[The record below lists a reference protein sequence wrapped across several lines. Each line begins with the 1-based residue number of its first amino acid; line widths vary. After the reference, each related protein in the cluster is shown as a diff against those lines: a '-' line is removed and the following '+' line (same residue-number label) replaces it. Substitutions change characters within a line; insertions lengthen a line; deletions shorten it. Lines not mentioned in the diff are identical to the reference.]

1 MPSYYTTEDQL
12 VSDLVDYW
20 NTTAPAGLPLGTPI
34 VHFRRQGVLAI
45 PAVIVGHE
53 GFERETAKGMTGTGK
68 VALRVAYRSSL
79 DITSESNHHAAAAAL
94 DRAMLDL
101 ALGNEA
107 LALTYVHAVLRESP
121 ISQIEDRRQY
131 TVLRYHVIA
140 TRCET
145 A

>member
-1 MPSYYTTEDQL
+1 MPNYYTTEDQL

-20 NTTAPAGLPLGTPI
+20 NATPPAGLPHGTPI
-34 VHFRRQGVLAI
+34 VHFRRQGILAV
-45 PAVIVGHE
+45 PAVIIGHE

-79 DITSESNHHAAAAAL
+79 DETPEASHHAAAAAL
-94 DRAMLDL
+94 DRAMIDIPT
-101 ALGNEA
+101 GNTA
-107 LALTYVHAVLRESP
+107 LALSFIHAVLRESP

-131 TVLRYHVIA
+131 TILRYQVVA
-140 TRCET
+140 TRCED